1 MRYKLLS
8 ALVLISCAVH
18 GQQVNPVPDYV
29 FANRMSVGRNAV
41 TDTLA
46 YFSIGPRYGAIRG
59 FMPPMVVD
67 TALVTGG
74 TKRNGLTIFSIQKN
88 KYLYWD
94 SVRVQWSDFAG
105 SSGAYIFATDTASML
120 SPYIRAAGYGLTKS
134 SQSLLVDTAA
144 MATRARVKKQIDS
157 IASIELSISDTSSM
171 LSPYTRG
178 SGTTN
183 YLPKFTGTRTFGNS
197 QIFDNGTNVG
207 IGTTS
212 PTRKF
217 HVVGD
222 VNINGHTAGRGA
234 GDISSNVT
242 FGSQALFGNTTGN
255 ENVAIGDRAMFTN
268 STGSGNVAMG
278 IIAMYFNTTGSANV
292 AIGGDALSKITTGSS
307 NTALGVSA
315 GTSINSGSAN
325 QTSNN
330 SIYLG
335 RDARPSADGNTNE
348 VVIGYQGRGNG
359 SNTTTIGNGSTTTT
373 IIPAGETLLNTS
385 TDAGAYAL
393 QVAGETYGTGA
404 ATMSAFIPTGSSV
417 PTNGMFLI
425 ASNRVAFAANSTT
438 RMVIHENG
446 QVGVGTTPSGWI
458 TGVPAVL
465 AIGTYGALWH
475 SGGYTGLSNN
485 AYYGTLGWTYNSST
499 QATKLEQVIG
509 EYRFNVAAYGT
520 AGSAITWTQ
529 AMTLTN
535 NSELLLNTTTD
546 AGAYALQVTGAIY
559 NTTTLTTGAPTS
571 GTAKPWRLG
580 EAATVSPTSPNR
592 TIRVEIDGTVYY
604 IHAKTTND

>member
-67 TALVTGG
+67 TAL
-74 TKRNGLTIFSIQKN
+74 QKN

-242 FGSQALFGNTTGN
+242 F
-255 ENVAIGDRAMFTN
+255 
-268 STGSGNVAMG
+268 
-278 IIAMYFNTTGSANV
+278 
-292 AIGGDALSKITTGSS
+292 
-307 NTALGVSA
+307 
-315 GTSINSGSAN
+315 
-325 QTSNN
+325 
-330 SIYLG
+330 
-335 RDARPSADGNTNE
+335 
-348 VVIGYQGRGNG
+348 
-359 SNTTTIGNGSTTTT
+359 
-373 IIPAGETLLNTS
+373 
-385 TDAGAYAL
+385 
-393 QVAGETYGTGA
+393 
-404 ATMSAFIPTGSSV
+404 
-417 PTNGMFLI
+417 
-425 ASNRVAFAANSTT
+425 
-438 RMVIHENG
+438 
-446 QVGVGTTPSGWI
+446 
-458 TGVPAVL
+458 
-465 AIGTYGALWH
+465 
-475 SGGYTGLSNN
+475 
-485 AYYGTLGWTYNSST
+485 
-499 QATKLEQVIG
+499 
-509 EYRFNVAAYGT
+509 
-520 AGSAITWTQ
+520 
-529 AMTLTN
+529 
-535 NSELLLNTTTD
+535 
-546 AGAYALQVTGAIY
+546 
-559 NTTTLTTGAPTS
+559 
-571 GTAKPWRLG
+571 
-580 EAATVSPTSPNR
+580 
-592 TIRVEIDGTVYY
+592 
-604 IHAKTTND
+604 